1 MVVRTEG
8 TDGGMQGRF
17 VYVWNRGL
25 DFRADIKDCN
35 LKENNK
41 VIFKNKLLWLLLEI
55 KKKIFIIVEGKPLFL
70 YKAPCCIINFI
81 PSYDQ
86 DASLNE
92 PKREKKM
99 AKIYKNNPGIFWYN
113 ICWNIKTFKKI
124 VSDVPAI
131 YGRHR

>member
-8 TDGGMQGRF
+8 TDGGMQGRLA
-17 VYVWNRGL
+17 YVWNRGL

-81 PSYDQ
+81 PCYDQ

-92 PKREKKM
+92 PKREKKWQKYI
-99 AKIYKNNPGIFWYN
+99 KIILGYFDTIFAE
-113 ICWNIKTFKKI
+113 IVKHSKK
-124 VSDVPAI
+124 
-131 YGRHR
+131 